1 MKKKQHFEFCQT
13 QILDFQGEFLLPGG
27 GERQDTHV
35 GTGEQLLH
43 DVGVVDLPAPRQPL
57 LLRVQ
62 LLVLLDL
69 QHKHTPHTSL
79 SFLTLW
85 VKTGLWVKFYFI
97 VFFIDEKSPVTA
109 QLRLG
114 FPFDIGIFQLWS
126 PFPLVESPSIGG
138 VPLHW
143 WSPHSFRDLRGC
155 GTWGHA
161 QWWPWQ
167 C

>member
-1 MKKKQHFEFCQT
+1 M
-13 QILDFQGEFLLPGG
+13 
-27 GERQDTHV
+27 

-69 QHKHTPHTSL
+69 QHKHTPHISL
-79 SFLTLW
+79 SFLTPW
-85 VKTGLWVKFYFI
+85 VKTGLWVKFSFI

-114 FPFDIGIFQLWS
+114 FPFNIGIFQLWS
-126 PFPLVESPSIGG
+126 PIALVESPFLQGFKRMWH
-138 VPLHW
+138 L
-143 WSPHSFRDLRGC
+143 
-155 GTWGHA
+155 GTCSVVALAVLSEQWGSMA
-161 QWWPWQ
+161 
-167 C
+167 